1 MREIFNK
8 ILEKLSELELD
19 FQKNQGIILTEYD
32 LQCLVFHKIYDL
44 FSHDMATFDLNI
56 KGSPL
61 HTEIKFFNDKGKLY
75 YRPDLTIIKP
85 DNYSIIHSIAE
96 FVIKEDKIKYKPTS
110 SKEFEFGGD
119 SIIIELKYCRGKM
132 GISKIDS
139 FNADLKK
146 IQEIKGLVEND
157 NSSKVYGI
165 VAIFN
170 KTDKKIDKLLDFVN
184 SCEHNS
190 DIKIKYY
197 TGKVEI

>member
-1 MREIFNK
+1 MRYIFNR

-44 FSHDMATFDLNI
+44 FSHDMETFDPQI

-96 FVIKEDKIKYKPTS
+96 FVIKEDTIQYKPTS

-119 SIIIELKYCRGKM
+119 SIIIELKYCRGKL
-132 GISKIDS
+132 GIRKTDS
-139 FNADLKK
+139 FKADLEK
-146 IQEIKGLVEND
+146 IREIKGLVEKD

-170 KTDKKIDKLLDFVN
+170 KTDKTVSKFKDFVN
-184 SCEHNS
+184 SCEN
-190 DIKIKYY
+190 DNYIKIKYY
-197 TGKVEI
+197 TGKVDI